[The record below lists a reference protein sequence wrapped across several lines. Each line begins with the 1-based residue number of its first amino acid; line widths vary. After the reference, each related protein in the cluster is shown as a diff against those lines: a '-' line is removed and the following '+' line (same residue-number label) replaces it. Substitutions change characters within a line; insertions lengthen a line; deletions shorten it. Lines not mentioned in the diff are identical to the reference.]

1 MRICIVIRR
10 LSQSWGGAER
20 VAVNLCKGL
29 IQNGHEVTVLTANAD
44 VKPQGVKVKIIKINK
59 NFSPLKIL
67 SFQHNIKKNMSL
79 EKFDIVYSLT
89 QIYPVDIYRLG
100 GGIQRH
106 WMKIQYPNPV
116 IRLIKYSTS
125 LVHLAMYW
133 LENQIFKE
141 DNCRL
146 FVTNSKLVKDQIAY
160 YYKIPMKRIKVIYNG
175 VDFEIFN
182 TGVKKYR
189 KSMRQMHHIAE
200 DELVL
205 LFISNNWE
213 RKGLST
219 IIKAMPKTDIKKIRL
234 VIVGR
239 GNKAPYLSLAKK
251 IKLDSDKLIF
261 IGHSKETEKYY
272 GMADIFILPSR
283 YEPFANVCLEAMA
296 CGLPVVTTITNGASE
311 LIEEGVNGF
320 VLEDWN
326 DSESLAEIIRRLR
339 DNQMREKLGNNAAD
353 TAKNFTWER
362 HLQEISMVFDL
373 LKK

>member
-106 WMKIQYPNPV
+106 WMK
-116 IRLIKYSTS
+116 YSTS

-182 TGVKKYR
+182 TDVKKYR
-189 KSMRQMHHIAE
+189 NSMRQMHHIAE

-239 GNKAPYLSLAKK
+239 GNKVPYLSLAKK
-251 IKLDSDKLIF
+251 
-261 IGHSKETEKYY
+261 
-272 GMADIFILPSR
+272 
-283 YEPFANVCLEAMA
+283 
-296 CGLPVVTTITNGASE
+296 
-311 LIEEGVNGF
+311 
-320 VLEDWN
+320 
-326 DSESLAEIIRRLR
+326 
-339 DNQMREKLGNNAAD
+339 
-353 TAKNFTWER
+353 
-362 HLQEISMVFDL
+362 
-373 LKK
+373 